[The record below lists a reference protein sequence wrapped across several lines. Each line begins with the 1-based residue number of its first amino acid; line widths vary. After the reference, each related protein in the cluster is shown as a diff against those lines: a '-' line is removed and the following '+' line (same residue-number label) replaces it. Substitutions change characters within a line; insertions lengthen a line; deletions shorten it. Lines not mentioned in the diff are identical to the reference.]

1 MGTVHIDTRDF
12 LSTSVRCYG
21 FEGLAVRANVFFFFF
36 FLGGVSGAYGM
47 GTGMA
52 KGI

>member
-12 LSTSVRCYG
+12 LSTSVRCFD
-21 FEGLAVRANVFFFFF
+21 FEGLVVRVGVFFRFW
-36 FLGGVSGAYGM
+36 GGFSGAYGM